1 METPDSFESPDG
13 YEGEVIRLDDF
24 LKFCGVVGTGGQAK
38 ILIQAGE
45 VLLNGVVETR
55 RRKQLK
61 IGDKVQLLGETFY
74 VER

>member
-1 METPDSFESPDG
+1 MIPPMENPETYQS
-13 YEGEVIRLDDF
+13 EVIRLDDF

-38 ILIQAGE
+38 ILIQTGE
-45 VLLNGVVETR
+45 VLLNGEVETR

-61 IGDKVQLLGETFY
+61 IGDKIQLLGETFY